1 MTGGR
6 LAGGPSCVVTSPG
19 APVSAV
25 VKFTVAARA
34 AVASPEPGG
43 AVTVQAWV
51 AELPAAMV
59 PAGCGGAGVSG
70 HPAGAGRPAC
80 VPLMP
85 PGPAFV
91 TVVCTVTDAPAATVI
106 GVGGS
111 MLRATAADCDRSTGR
126 PPAWVMVWPAFVG
139 SGCVRT

>member
-19 APVSAV
+19 APVAAF
-25 VKFTVAARA
+25 VKSTVAASA
-34 AVASPEPGG
+34 AVAPPEPGG

-59 PAGCGGAGVSG
+59 PAGCGD
-70 HPAGAGRPAC
+70 AGATVHPSGAVSPTC
-80 VPLMP
+80 VPLMR

-91 TVVCTVTDAPAATVI
+91 TVVCTVTDVPAATVI
-106 GVGGS
+106 GVAGS
-111 MLRATAADCDRSTGR
+111 MLRATAAGR
-126 PPAWVMVWPAFVG
+126 LGGRRPG
-139 SGCVRT
+139 